1 MLRLRYDQ
9 NGIFNVCSVLPHIN
23 MRPPY
28 QRALVWNQRDK
39 QLLMDSIVK
48 NFSIGKIFWRDVR
61 GSGHDYEVID
71 GQQRL
76 NTICSFLRNE
86 LPLPGDSGREL
97 EGKRYSELP
106 AERIQAINNYQLD
119 IEIAQGASDEVVRVM
134 FRRLQLGKPLTN
146 GERLKAMYGD
156 IHAFVLE
163 LVQSHRVFNE
173 ALLGFA
179 NQRDSYVE
187 VAAQIVRLSM
197 QDRPCDVGYARLEE
211 MVDGFKT
218 WNAAEA
224 PRIKSDLDYLARVL
238 RTNGYHPD
246 KASTVSLFLFV
257 SQLRRQFSVRPGQI
271 LDFVRGFEAAR
282 SRARHLT
289 RLGTGLSPSDQR
301 FVDENRDLVDY
312 NNVIYGGTGR
322 ELSIRR
328 RHQILT
334 ARFLGQHPTLVPR
347 DRRRA
352 FSEEQRL
359 AVYWRDKGICQCC
372 KGRVPD
378 NAFEVDHIV
387 PWSQG
392 GRTTV
397 ENGRTLCRPCHQTVT
412 ATGRCP

>member
-1 MLRLRYDQ
+1 MLRFRYDQ
-9 NGIFNVCSVLPHIN
+9 NSVFNVCSVLPHIN

-28 QRALVWNQRDK
+28 QRALVWNLHDK
-39 QLLMDSIVK
+39 QLLMDSILK
-48 NFSIGKIFWRDVR
+48 NFSVGKIFWRDTR
-61 GSGHDYEVID
+61 GSQYDFEVID

-76 NTICSFLRNE
+76 NTICSFLRNDLS
-86 LPLPGDSGREL
+86 LPSESGRDL

-119 IEIAQGASDEVVRVM
+119 IEIVQGASEEVVRDM
-134 FRRLQLGKPLTN
+134 FRPLQLGKPLTN

-163 LVQSHRVFNE
+163 LVQSHRLFSE
-173 ALLGFA
+173 GLLGFA

-187 VAAQIVRLSM
+187 VAAQMVRLGM

-211 MVDGFKT
+211 MLDGFKT

-224 PRIKSDLDYLARVL
+224 PQIRSDLDYLARVL

-257 SQLRRQFSVRPGQI
+257 SQLRGQFSVRPKQI
-271 LDFVRGFEAAR
+271 LDFARGFEADR

-328 RHQILT
+328 RHQILA
-334 ARFLGQHPTLVPR
+334 ARFLAQHPTLVPR
-347 DRRRA
+347 DQRRA
-352 FSEEQRL
+352 FSEEQRS

-372 KGRVPD
+372 KATVPD
-378 NAFEVDHIV
+378 NAFDVDHIV
-387 PWSQG
+387 TWAQG

-397 ENGRTLCRPCHQTVT
+397 DNGRTLCRPCHQTVT